1 LRSTSK
7 RPCHLPLRPMGIHT
21 WHTSIKRPCTCSKS
35 CMDHYTARGFSGCIN
50 HQPNKDYQLVHK
62 NTREP
67 VKSKSLPQKRRLHA
81 MTFTDRRP
89 QSTYGSNTAEAE
101 EFRTPPLIDREIH
114 FSRHHRRTAF
124 WFAAYLF
131 MPFHKG
137 CNPARI
143 TRDTTRLIP
152 SDFSLRLHKIAKTH
166 LETRLPPKGLL
177 THF

>member
-1 LRSTSK
+1 MRCTSK
-7 RPCHLPLRPMGIHT
+7 RPCHLPLRPYGHPHMAYVHQKTMHLLKISYGPLHRT
-21 WHTSIKRPCTCSKS
+21 T
-35 CMDHYTARGFSGCIN
+35 RGFSGCIN

-62 NTREP
+62 NTSEP

-114 FSRHHRRTAF
+114 FSRHHRRRAF

-137 CNPARI
+137 RNPARI
-143 TRDTTRLIP
+143 TKR
-152 SDFSLRLHKIAKTH
+152 HN
-166 LETRLPPKGLL
+166 
-177 THF
+177 